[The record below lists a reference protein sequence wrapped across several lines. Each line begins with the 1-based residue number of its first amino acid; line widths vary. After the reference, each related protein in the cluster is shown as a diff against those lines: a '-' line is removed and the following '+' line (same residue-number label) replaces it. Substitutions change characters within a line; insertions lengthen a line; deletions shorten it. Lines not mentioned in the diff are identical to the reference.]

1 MRISNC
7 LSVHFMGYSLKGNS
21 LVEAGRVILSFYYQE
36 YHIGI
41 IGAFRPFYF
50 GRDAPISVS
59 K

>member
-1 MRISNC
+1 MT
-7 LSVHFMGYSLKGNS
+7 KGNS
-21 LVEAGRVILSFYYQE
+21 LVEAGRQAGRVILSFYYQE